1 MATLENHTSQI
12 PLLNESEKTHAK
24 EAMLPI
30 NHTQWNAK
38 RDMRDYC
45 DQNVQST
52 RMRNMKE
59 IAVSDEVSVL
69 ICFSMPYVLV
79 AS

>member
-1 MATLENHTSQI
+1 MS
-12 PLLNESEKTHAK
+12 ESEKTHAK

-30 NHTQWNAK
+30 NHTQWNEK
-38 RDMRDYC
+38 RGMKGYC

-52 RMRNMKE
+52 LMKNMNE

>member
-12 PLLNESEKTHAK
+12 LLLSESEKIHAK

-30 NHTQWNAK
+30 SHTQWNEK
-38 RDMRDYC
+38 RDMRGYC

-52 RMRNMKE
+52 RMRNMNE
-59 IAVSDEVSVL
+59 IVVSDEVSVL
-69 ICFSMPYVLV
+69 ICFSMLYVLV